1 MLSATNS
8 TLIEVENLKVEFPT
22 KDGTFLALSDI
33 NLEIKKGEFVCL
45 LGPSGC
51 GKSTLLFSIGK
62 QLKPTGGSI
71 TFNKEKLDH
80 VSSLHEKMCVVFQEH
95 ALFPWLTVEKNIQ
108 FPLEVKGMSKTKIKE
123 ISEYYMDMV
132 GLFAFR
138 DRKPNQ
144 LSGGMKQRVGI
155 ARALSMETEVIL
167 MDEPFG
173 ALDAQTRGMLQEELI
188 DIWEREKRT
197 ILFVTHGIDEAVFLA
212 DKIVVMSANPGKI
225 KDIIDVD
232 LGRMRDTTSTEFVQY
247 EREIKGLLHTEI
259 LKTKQL
265 ESSVR

>member
-1 MLSATNS
+1 MQNNVTSS
-8 TLIEVENLKVEFPT
+8 LIKVKNLKVEFPT
-22 KDGTFLALSDI
+22 KRGSFLALSNI

-51 GKSTLLFSIGK
+51 GKSTLLFSVGK
-62 QLKPTGGSI
+62 QLEPASGVI
-71 TFNKEKLDH
+71 TFNGKNLGD
-80 VSSLHEKMCVVFQEH
+80 VQALHEKMCVVFQEH

-108 FPLEVKGMSKTKIKE
+108 FPLETKGLSRVKIKE

-132 GLFAFR
+132 GLSAFR
-138 DRKPNQ
+138 DRKPSQ

-173 ALDAQTRGMLQEELI
+173 ALDAQTRSMLQEELI

-197 ILFVTHGIDEAVFLA
+197 ILFVTHGIDEAIFLA
-212 DKIVVMSANPGKI
+212 DKVVVMSANPGKI
-225 KDIIDVD
+225 KDIIDVN
-232 LGRMRDTTSTEFVQY
+232 LERKRDTTSHEFVAY
-247 EREIKGLLHTEI
+247 ERQIKELLHYEI
-259 LKTKQL
+259 LKSKQL
-265 ESSVR
+265 EDSIV